1 VSPPRAVEQA
11 NGQVENP
18 APVVEVPSPV
28 KVAES
33 PPEDD
38 VASVS
43 TEDPVTLA
51 MRATLGTS
59 DDEFDDEQDEE
70 QILFPQ
76 GTWSGSVPFDSVTQ
90 TIYIL
95 TSS

>member
-1 VSPPRAVEQA
+1 VSPPRFVEEA
-11 NGQVENP
+11 NGHVENP
-18 APVVEVPSPV
+18 APVVEVPSPI
-28 KVAES
+28 KAAES

-51 MRATLGTS
+51 MHATLGTS

-76 GTWSGSVPFDSVTQ
+76 GTWSGLVPSTLLFKR
-90 TIYIL
+90 YIL
-95 TSS
+95 MSS

>member
-1 VSPPRAVEQA
+1 MEQA
-11 NGQVENP
+11 NGHVELS
-18 APVVEVPSPV
+18 APVVGVPSPI
-28 KVAES
+28 KATES

-59 DDEFDDEQDEE
+59 DDEFEDEQDEE

-76 GTWSGSVPFDSVTQ
+76 GTWSGSVPFDSVT
-90 TIYIL
+90 
-95 TSS
+95 

>member
-1 VSPPRAVEQA
+1 VEEA
-11 NGQVENP
+11 NGHVEDP
-18 APVVEVPSPV
+18 TPVVEVPSPI
-28 KVAES
+28 KAAES

-51 MRATLGTS
+51 MHATLGTS
-59 DDEFDDEQDEE
+59 DDGFEDEQDEE

-90 TIYIL
+90 ATYSNLFIA
-95 TSS
+95 